1 MEVLVWCM
9 KTDLRVRAILASVT
23 SPRQRIWSRQNKG
36 HFFLKAELKSIRSL
50 HRPIKATIRWDL
62 FLVVLFIFVRGWAQ
76 GSLSETW
83 IAFIRARLMVQG
95 SSCMTSREGKRRS
108 VITV

>member
-1 MEVLVWCM
+1 MLA
-9 KTDLRVRAILASVT
+9 LRALGNVYGAGRTKDI
-23 SPRQRIWSRQNKG
+23 
-36 HFFLKAELKSIRSL
+36 FLKAELKSIRSL

-62 FLVVLFIFVRGWAQ
+62 FLVVLLIFVRGWTQ

-83 IAFIRARLMVQG
+83 IAFIRGRLMVQG
-95 SSCMTSREGKRRS
+95 SSCMTSREGKRRN